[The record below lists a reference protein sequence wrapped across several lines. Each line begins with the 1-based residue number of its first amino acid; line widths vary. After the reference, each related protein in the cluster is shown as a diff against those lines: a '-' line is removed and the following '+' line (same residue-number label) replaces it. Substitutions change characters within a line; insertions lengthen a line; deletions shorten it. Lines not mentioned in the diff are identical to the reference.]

1 MMGVSSTSSL
11 NGDRSFVWTVG
22 WSEEIEKDTF
32 GRWEEAAREWAPWG
46 WAAGRGELTW
56 TFQNLSVNKKQI
68 EELLDHLCLR
78 GFIVLEAH
86 GSDHINEEIIASLP
100 ELGIFCYGFPRGRGK
115 SIRTMLK
122 YRTTYIMDKAEQTG
136 KNHQGEMLF
145 QLSKRLDLCKTSAV
159 LSAKAV
165 FWHSKQNTE
174 QGSLHPFC
182 SCWQLQGSKWEFAH
196 TTSPTAMFPPWRGST
211 WAPWRRLNRHPP
223 WQLCSMDNASVL
235 VPATSWCTSGR
246 TRGCTAGR
254 RDLSALQ
261 CRSGRTS
268 DRNCNPETAM
278 NTMLQWCL
286 SKSL

>member
-1 MMGVSSTSSL
+1 M
-11 NGDRSFVWTVG
+11 
-22 WSEEIEKDTF
+22 
-32 GRWEEAAREWAPWG
+32 
-46 WAAGRGELTW
+46 
-56 TFQNLSVNKKQI
+56 NKKQI

-165 FWHSKQNTE
+165 F
-174 QGSLHPFC
+174 
-182 SCWQLQGSKWEFAH
+182 
-196 TTSPTAMFPPWRGST
+196 
-211 WAPWRRLNRHPP
+211 
-223 WQLCSMDNASVL
+223 
-235 VPATSWCTSGR
+235 
-246 TRGCTAGR
+246 
-254 RDLSALQ
+254 
-261 CRSGRTS
+261 
-268 DRNCNPETAM
+268 
-278 NTMLQWCL
+278 
-286 SKSL
+286 